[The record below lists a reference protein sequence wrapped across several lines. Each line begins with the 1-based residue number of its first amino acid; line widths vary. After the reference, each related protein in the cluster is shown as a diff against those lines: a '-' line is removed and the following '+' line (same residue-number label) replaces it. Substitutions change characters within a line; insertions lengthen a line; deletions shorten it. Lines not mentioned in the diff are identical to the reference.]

1 MSWPKVLVFL
11 FFWIANGRHPEK
23 CLVWNGGDAGQ
34 PSSALGAAPPG
45 RSLHFDFLHTPN
57 ACPRFSAPPQFRMTF
72 RRANVMRR
80 SVPACRMRLAYR
92 APTRGLEDAL
102 TV

>member
-1 MSWPKVLVFL
+1 MSWPKGLVFL
-11 FFWIANGRHPEK
+11 FFGLRTDATPEK
-23 CLVWNGGDAGQ
+23 SWWNGGDAGQ

-72 RRANVMRR
+72 RRANVMRLC
-80 SVPACRMRLAYR
+80 VPACRMRLAYR